1 MRRPCGLMFS
11 FDTRFIICLMRCSA
25 FPLTRIR
32 DGIFS
37 PDSFFHR
44 AYKQYLEKEFP
55 LKIATNCL
63 QYLYML
69 HCKQL
74 LNYYVIFLF
83 KLTISQQW
91 TISNIQ
97 CTCIDRDITLVKCIL
112 PQPCNSCPPLG
123 SVLEVWQYQAQLKLH
138 DARDRCLMILLS
150 LVHELSKHKKKNC
163 HLYSVY
169 IFFKQENLKL
179 LY

>member
-55 LKIATNCL
+55 LKIATAAIA
-63 QYLYML
+63 
-69 HCKQL
+69 QL
-74 LNYYVIFLF
+74 LCDLF
-83 KLTISQQW
+83 TLTISQQW

-97 CTCIDRDITLVKCIL
+97 CTCIDRDITLVKYIL
-112 PQPCNSCPPLG
+112 PQPCNSCPPLR